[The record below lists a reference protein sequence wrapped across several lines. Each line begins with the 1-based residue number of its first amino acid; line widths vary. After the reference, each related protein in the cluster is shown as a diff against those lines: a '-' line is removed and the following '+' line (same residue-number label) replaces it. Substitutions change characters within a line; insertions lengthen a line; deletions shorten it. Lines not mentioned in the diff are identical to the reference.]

1 VSSAVNANETTRA
14 LAWDSC
20 LNVRDLGGL
29 ATADGRRVRRGALV
43 RSDQL
48 CRLND
53 GGRAALVAHGV
64 RTVID
69 LRTPAEVERDPD
81 PIWHEHGVDYH
92 LIPQQSEQLWR
103 EMDPFARTRTERDC
117 FVIDR
122 RSEQIAAM
130 ARAVASAVPGGV
142 VIHCLAGKDRT
153 GIAVAMLLSLVGVDE
168 ADIAADYSL
177 SVANLAAELA
187 AALAAAPDDEAR
199 ARLERG
205 YDARAETMLATLA
218 HLRSRHGGAKEYL
231 ARAGLSDAD
240 AERIRARLLE

>member
-1 VSSAVNANETTRA
+1 MAASAPGPTRA
-14 LAWDSC
+14 LAWEAC

-29 ATADGRRVRRGALV
+29 VTVDGRRVRRGALV

-48 CRLND
+48 CRLSD

-64 RTVID
+64 RTVVD

-81 PIWHEHGVDYH
+81 PIWHEHGVDYL

-122 RSEQIAAM
+122 RAEQIVAM
-130 ARAVASAVPGGV
+130 ARAVARAVSGGV
-142 VIHCLAGKDRT
+142 LIHCLAGKDRT
-153 GIAVAMLLSLVGVDE
+153 GIAVAMLLGLVGVSE
-168 ADIAADYSL
+168 VDIAADYSL
-177 SVANLAAELA
+177 SVESLAAELA
-187 AALAAAPDDEAR
+187 AALAAAPDDETR

-205 YDARAETMLATLA
+205 YDASAETMLATLA
-218 HLRSRHGGAKEYL
+218 HLRTRHGGAEAYL
-231 ARAGLSDAD
+231 TRAGLSGGDS
-240 AERIRARLLE
+240 ERIRARLLE